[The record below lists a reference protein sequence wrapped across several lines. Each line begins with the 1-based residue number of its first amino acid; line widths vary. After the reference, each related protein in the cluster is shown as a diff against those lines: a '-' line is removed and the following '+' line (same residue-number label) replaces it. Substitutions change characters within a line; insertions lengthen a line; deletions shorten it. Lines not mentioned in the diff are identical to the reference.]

1 MLRCLLLLSIHLFTL
16 TLNAQ
21 GLSVQG
27 TVKDKLSKEALV
39 GASISLKNTFDGAT
53 TDVSGAFKFNT
64 EEKGVQS
71 LLVAYLGYKTQ
82 EIQVDMGAL
91 PTTFDIYLEEI
102 PTEIGE
108 VVISAG
114 AFEASDEKKGVV
126 LLPIDI
132 VTVPGANGD
141 ITGALN
147 TLPGTSVNGESG
159 QLIVRGGAAYET
171 RIYIDGLATRNFYS
185 TGAQDV
191 PVRSR
196 FSPFQFKGTTFSS
209 GGYSAEYGQALSAA
223 LILNTPDMP
232 TEGGKSVNLSM
243 LGFGGGYT
251 KLNTNSAWTINGNY
265 TNLAPYMGII
275 KQRLDFFKAPESG
288 NLAAEGRIK
297 TKNGGIIKMGA
308 QGTLNRVG
316 MRYPKLPFEATS
328 FETKINNQNARGFA
342 VWRQP
347 VGTTLTLFTAVQ
359 GEFNNDDFKFGET
372 FDFTQQV
379 RAISGRFT
387 ATYSPSRRFRLKSG
401 AEYNFLQLR
410 NSLAPAYLNHTVGA
424 VFTEAETYA
433 GDRLVVRAGLR
444 GEHDA
449 LLERSNLAPRLSAA
463 WKTGKNSQLSASWG
477 LFYQSPEDTLL
488 LRYQNLGFERAQHYI
503 LNYQISKQGFIFRT
517 EVFHKQYDH
526 LVRTLGAWDNQGD
539 GYARGVELFFRD
551 RKTFRWGDYWL
562 SYSWL
567 DTRRQFRWYPSS
579 AMPLFAASHNAS
591 VVYKYYF
598 SKPQISANM
607 SYTFQTGRPYYNP
620 GSETFLSDRTPE
632 YHNLSMQIAKLASIK
647 GNFTI
652 FVLSVTNI
660 LGSKQ
665 VFNYRFT
672 QIPDSNPTAYHRQEI
687 LPIAPRFI
695 FLGCFI
701 NIGDKRK
708 KVSKEEALE

>member
-1 MLRCLLLLSIHLFTL
+1 MLRCLLLLSFGLL
-16 TLNAQ
+16 PWMLNAQ
-21 GLSVQG
+21 LITLKGV
-27 TVKDKLSKEALV
+27 VKDKLSKEALV
-39 GASISLKNTFDGAT
+39 GASVSLKNTFDGAT
-53 TDVSGAFKFNT
+53 TDANGGFQFKS
-64 EEKGVQS
+64 EEKGTQILQVG
-71 LLVAYLGYKTQ
+71 YIGYKTQ
-82 EIQVDMGAL
+82 EIPLDMGAIPVAL
-91 PTTFDIYLEEI
+91 EISLEEV

-147 TLPGTSVNGESG
+147 TLTGTSVNGESG

-232 TEGGKSVNLSM
+232 TEGGTSVNLSM

-251 KLNTNSAWTINGNY
+251 KLKEKTAWTVSGNY

-275 KQRLDFFKAPESG
+275 KQRLEFFKAPESG
-288 NLAAEGRIK
+288 NLATEGRIK

-316 MRYPKLPFEATS
+316 IRYPKLPFEMEG
-328 FETKINNQNARGFA
+328 FETKVNNQNARGFA

-347 VGTTLTLFTAVQ
+347 VGSSLTLFTAVQ

-372 FDFTQQV
+372 FAFTQQV
-379 RAISGRFT
+379 RAASGRFT

-410 NSLAPAYLNHTVGA
+410 NSLAPEYLNHTVGA
-424 VFTEAETYA
+424 LFTEAETYV
-433 GDRLVVRAGLR
+433 GDRLVMRAGLR
-444 GEHDA
+444 GEQDA
-449 LLERSNLAPRLSAA
+449 LLDRANLAPRLSAA

-477 LFYQSPEDTLL
+477 VFYQSPEDTLL
-488 LRYQNLGFERAQHYI
+488 LRYKDLGFERALHYI
-503 LNYQISKQGFIFRT
+503 LNYQISKEGFIFRT
-517 EVFHKQYDH
+517 ELFHKQYNH

-562 SYSWL
+562 SYSYL

-598 SKPQISANM
+598 SKPQISANL

-620 GSETFLSDRTPE
+620 NSEIFLADRTPE
-632 YHNLSMQIAKLASIK
+632 YHNLSMQIAKLASIR
-647 GNFTI
+647 GHFTI
-652 FVLSVTNI
+652 FVLSVTNV

-672 QIPDSNPTAYHRQEI
+672 PIPDSNPIAYHQQEI
-687 LPIAPRFI
+687 LPIAPRFV

-708 KVSKEEALE
+708 TVSKEEALE